1 MLRSVIKNKKAQ
13 ESMSIPFGFIFA
25 LILIVVFILAAI
37 YGINFFLNISKCSQV
52 GFFYDDLQNKV
63 NSAFEAQTYNDYF
76 ELKVP
81 GATKICFGNLT
92 APITNQLDY
101 QAIDIY
107 QYEDANTFIV
117 PSSSACN
124 LPFKQIARL
133 NITEITKQ
141 QNPYCVNIGSK
152 INIKRDFYDR
162 SVLIK

>member
-1 MLRSVIKNKKAQ
+1 MLKSVIKNKKGQ

-25 LILIVVFILAAI
+25 LILIVVFILAAG
-37 YGINFFLNISKCSQV
+37 YGIKFFLGISKCSQV
-52 GFFYDDLQNKV
+52 GFFYEDLQKKV

-76 ELKVP
+76 ELNVP

-92 APITNQLDY
+92 ARITNPIDY
-101 QAIDIY
+101 EEINIY

-117 PSSSACN
+117 PTTVACN
-124 LPFKQIARL
+124 MPFKKISRI
-133 NITEITKQ
+133 NISEITKQ
-141 QNPYCVNIGSK
+141 QNPYCVKVGTK